1 MQENRDCTEDLKR
14 TIVDTESLSFGAALC
29 WGLAGCLFWGALC
42 DVTRAEG
49 QSTLLLETSASSSN
63 VSSSPSAP
71 RSVEPVAAQPPD
83 QVNFTGSVLF
93 INFRSESADVVLP
106 PQSPVQKLSRGF
118 RDSIA
123 PSAFIFT
130 AAQAGIS
137 QADRKYPAFR
147 QGAAGYG
154 RYFWHDFADQA
165 SQKLLVESLLPVAFH
180 DDNRYYR
187 LGRGGFV
194 HRTEYSLSRLVVTRD
209 DRGQNTINLPEILGT
224 GAAAGISSA
233 YYPQQYR
240 NWTETGQRWLTNAAF
255 DGGVMVVREFWPE
268 FSRTVFRRR
277 R

>member
-1 MQENRDCTEDLKR
+1 M
-14 TIVDTESLSFGAALC
+14 
-29 WGLAGCLFWGALC
+29 
-42 DVTRAEG
+42 
-49 QSTLLLETSASSSN
+49 
-63 VSSSPSAP
+63 
-71 RSVEPVAAQPPD
+71 
-83 QVNFTGSVLF
+83 LF
-93 INFRSESADVVLP
+93 INFRSESADTVLP
-106 PQSPVQKLSRGF
+106 PQGPGEKLLRGVL
-118 RDSIA
+118 DSIA

-137 QADRKYPAFR
+137 QADKKYPAFR